1 MDEYYQQLAANV
13 LINPGVG
20 VLSSNGTIF
29 SGVIFSNKK
38 VLLVGHEIVDL
49 LYASSTGNVLD
60 LASLSVLIQRT
71 APVSNIDDSRASAT
85 GVPANKINNLQFNF
99 FYGYQYP
106 SYVPVTRPIN
116 LILQPNQQAVI
127 TFAARYMSPVTSAT
141 DSLQFT
147 YRIFW
152 RELE

>member
-1 MDEYYQQLAANV
+1 MDEYYNQLAASV

-20 VLSSNGTIF
+20 VVSSNGTIF
-29 SGVIFSNKK
+29 SGVIFSNKR

-49 LYASSTGNVLD
+49 LYSSNTGNILD
-60 LASLSVLIQRT
+60 LASLSVLIQRS
-71 APVSNIDDSRASAT
+71 APASNIDDSRASNT

-99 FYGYQYP
+99 FYGQNA
-106 SYVPVTRPIN
+106 SYTPAIRPIN
-116 LILQPNQQAVI
+116 LILQANQQAVI
-127 TFAARYMSPVTSAT
+127 TFTARYMTPVAAGT

-152 RELE
+152 KELE